1 MLATIPATLLSA
13 IPVMEGYLALVMT
26 GLLVVSLG
34 AYVLAIMIGFCS
46 PRVMVQMMAMRHP
59 EAVQQVVSSIVML
72 FTAFAQISLII
83 LMAIVWIMYQALL
96 PWELLLCSVLS
107 GFSWPGWWRPQLMA
121 LGRWL
126 NVLCAILISSHLLWR
141 PMGASVAGSHLW
153 RDIHIVLA
161 TLGQGTAIIAVICAA
176 LIVFKQ
182 RGLKAKTMAGLTT
195 EPPMDTLRRLFDL
208 SSFSG
213 LLCFSLAITSGLIFM
228 GIQETP
234 QPSFNR
240 VKLIWALSI
249 WSYYVYLIHLKVD
262 AGVALIRRTKHA
274 LWGLS
279 GFLTAYMLIAGL
291 L

>member
-1 MLATIPATLLSA
+1 
-13 IPVMEGYLALVMT
+13 MEGPVVTM
-26 GLLVVSLG
+26 LLVVSLG
-34 AYVLAIMIGFCS
+34 AYVLAVMVGFCS
-46 PRVMVQMMAMRHP
+46 PKVVAQWIVTQRP
-59 EAVQQVVSSIVML
+59 EAVQPVVSSIVML

-83 LMAIVWIMYQALL
+83 LMAMVWIMDQTLL
-96 PWELLLCSVLS
+96 PWELLLCIVLS
-107 GFSWPGWWRPQLMA
+107 GFSCLGWWRPQLVA

-126 NVLCAILISSHLLWR
+126 NVLCAMLIIGHWLWR
-141 PMGASVAGSHLW
+141 SPGASAATSHLW

-161 TLGQGTAIIAVICAA
+161 TLGQGTAIIAVMCAG

-208 SSFSG
+208 SSLSG

-234 QPSFNR
+234 QPNFYR
-240 VKLIWALSI
+240 VKLIWAVSI
-249 WSYYVYLIHLKVD
+249 WSYYVYLIHLKVY
-262 AGVALIRRTKHA
+262 AGVALIWRTKHA
-274 LWGLS
+274 LWALS
-279 GFLTAYMLIAGL
+279 GFLAAYMLIAGL